1 MNSLL
6 GRNGF
11 YPISAHFMAS
21 SINKPAST
29 FQYIY
34 KMKVNKSHNTGSGIA
49 IGSAIGVALGFAFGK
64 NSSNSS
70 QYIALG
76 LAIGIAAGSVIDF
89 MNRKK

>member
-64 NSSNSS
+64 NSS

-76 LAIGIAAGSVIDF
+76 LAIGGAAGSVIDF
-89 MNRKK
+89 INRKK

>member
-1 MNSLL
+1 MKKPI
-6 GRNGF
+6 RNDWLF
-11 YPISAHFMAS
+11 CFLSVFKSVS
-21 SINKPAST
+21 S
-29 FQYIY
+29 FWYIY

-76 LAIGIAAGSVIDF
+76 LAIGVAAGSVIDF